1 MGGDVTRSG
10 RVSMKIQRRFLESAG
25 VADAI
30 KLKGI
35 KEFSVFSCGHVDW
48 MKKRSEQDGTHTL
61 TTNSACM
68 AIFFIYIFLLYISSC
83 PYSLIL

>member
-1 MGGDVTRSG
+1 
-10 RVSMKIQRRFLESAG
+10 MKIQRRFLESAG

-68 AIFFIYIFLLYISSC
+68 AIFFIYIFFLYKQLSLFPHPVVLLNIQYIA
-83 PYSLIL
+83 